1 MLWGD
6 DNEIGTE
13 AETETG
19 TATETQ
25 PEHEPEPTPVA
36 FFFQSLRSALGFLS
50 GNKLKM
56 GGNSG
61 SGRGDCGVGLC
72 LQHASQAAPQFAS
85 GFAA

>member
-1 MLWGD
+1 MRTARMLWGD
-6 DNEIGTE
+6 DNKIETE
-13 AETETG
+13 AEAET
-19 TATETQ
+19 
-25 PEHEPEPTPVA
+25 EPEPTPVA

-61 SGRGDCGVGLC
+61 SGRGVGGEGRR
-72 LQHASQAAPQFAS
+72 LQHASQAAPLFAS